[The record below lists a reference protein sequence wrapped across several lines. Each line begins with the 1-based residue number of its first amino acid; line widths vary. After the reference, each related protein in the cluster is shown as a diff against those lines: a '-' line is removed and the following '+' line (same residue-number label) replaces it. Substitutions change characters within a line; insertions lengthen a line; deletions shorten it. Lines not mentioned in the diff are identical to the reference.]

1 MKKEILNF
9 GDCKIEQLEKLFGL
23 RSLSAKHSPILQSW
37 LNAPNEVSEREQNY
51 LLILQEYLQENVEV
65 WNEQELAMHFIGPMF
80 ALVGFNYH
88 RQFNL
93 FAERELV
100 GQVDGIDLG
109 GKPDGMIATG
119 YWQPE
124 KPYFC
129 FQEYSPPSIPP
140 ESGGTEGGN
149 GDPQAQALAAMLV
162 AQALNEGQF
171 PIYGCYVR
179 GRSWYFMTL
188 EGKNYAFSDG
198 YVATKAEIFDIL
210 RILKVL
216 KQMIIE
222 RVVSSQLTMDNKP
235 MTTDKGRLTTNQ

>member
-9 GDCKIEQLEKLFGL
+9 SDCTMANLDNMFGL
-23 RSLSAKHSPILQSW
+23 KIRSMLPCLQTWLEGEAELTSYERENLPILQHS
-37 LNAPNEVSEREQNY
+37 LSENAYN
-51 LLILQEYLQENVEV
+51 
-65 WNEQELAMHFIGPMF
+65 WNKQELAMYSIGPIL
-80 ALVGFNYH
+80 ALVQFDYN

-93 FAERELV
+93 FSKRPFGGVINGTE
-100 GQVDGIDLG
+100 LG
-109 GKPDGMIATG
+109 GIADTLIATG
-119 YWQPE
+119 YREPE
-124 KPYFC
+124 KPYFY
-129 FQEYSPPSIPP
+129 FQEYQAERPTI
-140 ESGGTEGGN
+140 EEGGN

-162 AQALNEGQF
+162 AQTLNEGQF